1 MKRETVKKIE
11 KEYYIHPD
19 DLKKEVDITQRNKQ
33 CTDKLATYLIT
44 LHKKVLNFPAFRT
57 YSIDEKN
64 EMMSYSLERIL
75 KRGIYTADINKNLFA
90 YFTSGIFTNYQ
101 NYLKRYYKR
110 LNQQREYEKQ
120 VLLNLKCRNNYVE
133 DTIDRLQNW

>member
-1 MKRETVKKIE
+1 MKND
-11 KEYYIHPD
+11 KEYYINPD
-19 DLKKEVDITQRNKQ
+19 DLKNEVEITQRNRQ

-44 LHKKVLNFPAFRT
+44 LHKKVLNFPAFRS

-64 EMMSYSLERIL
+64 EMMGYSLERIL
-75 KRGIYTADINKNLFA
+75 KRGIYTADVNKNLFA
-90 YFTSGIFTNYQ
+90 YFTSGIYTNYQ
-101 NYLKRYYKR
+101 NHLKRFYKR
-110 LNQQREYEKQ
+110 LNQQREYEEY

>member
-1 MKRETVKKIE
+1 MKNDKQ
-11 KEYYIHPD
+11 YYINPD
-19 DLKKEVDITQRNKQ
+19 DLKKEVELTQRNRQ

-44 LHKKVLNFPAFRT
+44 LHKKVLNFPTYRN

-75 KRGIYTADINKNLFA
+75 KRGIYTADINKNLFS
-90 YFTSGIFTNYQ
+90 YFTTGIYTNYQ
-101 NYLKRYYKR
+101 NHLKRYYKR

>member
-1 MKRETVKKIE
+1 MKDD
-11 KEYYIHPD
+11 KEFYIDPD
-19 DLKKEVDITQRNKQ
+19 DLKNEVELTQRNKQ

-44 LHKKVLNFPAFRT
+44 LHKKVLNFPAFRN
-57 YSIDEKN
+57 YSIDEKD
-64 EMMSYSLERIL
+64 EMMSYSLERFL

-90 YFTSGIFTNYQ
+90 YFTTGIYTNYQ
-101 NYLKRYYKR
+101 NHLKRYYKR
-110 LNQQREYEKQ
+110 LNQQRAYEEQ

>member
-1 MKRETVKKIE
+1 MKND
-11 KEYYIHPD
+11 KEFYIDPD
-19 DLKKEVDITQRNKQ
+19 DLKNEVEITQRNKQ

-44 LHKKVLNFPAFRT
+44 LHKKVLNFPAFRN
-57 YSIDEKN
+57 YSIDEKD
-64 EMMSYSLERIL
+64 EMMSYSLERII

-90 YFTSGIFTNYQ
+90 YFTTGIYTNYQ
-101 NYLKRYYKR
+101 NHLKRYYKR
-110 LNQQREYEKQ
+110 LNQQREYQEQ